1 MIFYKIIEL
10 NNYDQEIG
18 IVNLDELETSR
29 GMSFYWNK
37 VLKKDDEIRTMT
49 LSSVEAEY
57 IYKKLVEKFPD
68 KIFEI
73 INE

>member
-1 MIFYKIIEL
+1 MYRIVEIDRSG
-10 NNYDQEIG
+10 NEIG
-18 IVNLDELETSR
+18 IVDLNDINVTS
-29 GMSFYWNK
+29 GMKFYWNK

-68 KIFEI
+68 KKFEI